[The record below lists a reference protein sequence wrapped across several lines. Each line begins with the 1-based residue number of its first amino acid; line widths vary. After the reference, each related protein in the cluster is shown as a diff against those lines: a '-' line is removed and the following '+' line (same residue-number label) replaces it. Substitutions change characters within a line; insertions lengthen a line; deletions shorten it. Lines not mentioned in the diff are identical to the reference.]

1 MTIKK
6 LGFLASHRGSNMQSI
21 IDACK
26 IGKLNAVPAVVIS
39 NNGESGALVRARS
52 EGIPA
57 YHISNTHFPDLEL
70 LDCAIRDALLKHDV
84 DLVVLAGFMKK
95 IGSRTIETFEGKIIN
110 IHPALLP
117 KFGGN
122 GMYGSVVHEQV
133 LASGETETGV
143 TIHVVTNNYDKGP
156 ILAQQKVSVLK
167 DDTVEILA
175 QRVLQTEH
183 QLYVDTIKKIIDGEI
198 NLPTESELSEPRK

>member
-1 MTIKK
+1 
-6 LGFLASHRGSNMQSI
+6 
-21 IDACK
+21 
-26 IGKLNAVPAVVIS
+26 
-39 NNGESGALVRARS
+39 
-52 EGIPA
+52 
-57 YHISNTHFPDLEL
+57 
-70 LDCAIRDALLKHDV
+70 
-84 DLVVLAGFMKK
+84 MKK

-117 KFGGN
+117 KFGGK

-143 TIHVVTNNYDKGP
+143 TIHVVSNNYDKGP
-156 ILAQQKVSVLK
+156 ILAQQKVPVLK

-198 NLPTESELSEPRK
+198 TLPTESERCEPRK